1 MKRLLLLVVP
11 LFLFCWTAQADE
23 MVVHLQSGNDVLIE
37 YTGTINRVTIKG
49 DSDAITGMQMKH
61 TTDKVIAAEPA
72 GHVADKTV
80 KGEKEKGSKVKFR
93 WAKPLDE
100 ENLKKIRSGSR

>member
-1 MKRLLLLVVP
+1 MI
-11 LFLFCWTAQADE
+11 
-23 MVVHLQSGNDVLIE
+23 VHLQSGNDVLIE

-72 GHVADKTV
+72 GQAIDKTTV
-80 KGEKEKGSKVKFR
+80 KGEKEKGPNVKFR